1 MTLAL
6 DLRLIS
12 VVEYHRMGE
21 VGILSPDEKVELL
34 AGQIVKKQVKGTRH
48 TSTNKRL
55 EKYLE
60 NALVDRVLVRTQDP
74 IRLDNYSEPEP
85 DIAVVVPDP
94 LFYAEHHPTPAEVYL
109 IIEISDTTLR
119 QDCEFKAQLYAQA
132 GINDYWVLDLSNRR
146 LYVFRLPSR
155 EGYQVQQV
163 LIDGEMISPL
173 AFPAFNLPVSDLL
186 PPV

>member
-60 NALVDRVLVRTQDP
+60 ML
-74 IRLDNYSEPEP
+74 
-85 DIAVVVPDP
+85 
-94 LFYAEHHPTPAEVYL
+94 
-109 IIEISDTTLR
+109 
-119 QDCEFKAQLYAQA
+119 
-132 GINDYWVLDLSNRR
+132 
-146 LYVFRLPSR
+146 
-155 EGYQVQQV
+155 
-163 LIDGEMISPL
+163 
-173 AFPAFNLPVSDLL
+173 
-186 PPV
+186 